1 MGLALVKNLVV
12 SVEVVVGVGT
22 AALVNDRAVVV
33 DGTMA
38 AEEEEEEEEE
48 GFLGVVGAGLVWW
61 FLVFFLILF
70 LAGTGTGIRG
80 AAGSGTEGS
89 TSACVLFLNAATTSL
104 LAFLLKNA
112 ANIGADGGRVEP
124 PPVFFCLSL
133 IRMSAA
139 KHFILSPK
147 S

>member
-1 MGLALVKNLVV
+1 MGLALVKKLVV

-22 AALVNDRAVVV
+22 AALVNDRSVVE

-38 AEEEEEEEEE
+38 AEEEEEEDDEE

-112 ANIGADGGRVEP
+112 ANIGADGGRAEP
-124 PPVFFCLSL
+124 PPVF
-133 IRMSAA
+133 
-139 KHFILSPK
+139 
-147 S
+147 

>member
-1 MGLALVKNLVV
+1 MGLALVKKLVV

-22 AALVNDRAVVV
+22 AALVNDRSVVE

-38 AEEEEEEEEE
+38 AEEEEEEDDEE

-124 PPVFFCLSL
+124 PPVFFC
-133 IRMSAA
+133 AA
-139 KHFILSPK
+139 KERVVWGPMSISI
-147 S
+147 